1 MSRSFARTYATH
13 VKTPLLL
20 PLGPPAPPAPPPK
33 PAQKPSASSPSTSN
47 SSTSAKPSAPSTLP
61 KPRLDYPALLN
72 NPAST
77 TANHLS
83 RKSLVPYGSDTVAH
97 LKRLRDTQL
106 LLLQKLES
114 IRAKQKDVGELIRH
128 GLSDRDDA
136 LRQAKK
142 LKTKAGEYE
151 LNLGETETELLEIG
165 LSLPNFSSAQTPLGP
180 ESNAV
185 EIERF
190 GPELLPANPSR
201 DHLAVA
207 QYWDLVDNDA
217 STTATG
223 GSWPYLKSSL
233 ALLEQCLVSY
243 ALSIAVRHG
252 FTPVSPPDVV
262 KRDIA
267 WRCGFL
273 PRDEANGPSQVYT
286 LNTEEGTPELCL
298 AGTAEIPLAGLF
310 ANRVLEGDMP
320 KRVVGVGRAFRAEAG
335 ARGADTRGLY
345 RVHQFTKVELFT
357 VARGEAAETEV
368 EMETMRTIQ
377 TEIAKGLGLSVR

>member
-1 MSRSFARTYATH
+1 M
-13 VKTPLLL
+13 
-20 PLGPPAPPAPPPK
+20 
-33 PAQKPSASSPSTSN
+33 
-47 SSTSAKPSAPSTLP
+47 
-61 KPRLDYPALLN
+61 
-72 NPAST
+72 
-77 TANHLS
+77 
-83 RKSLVPYGSDTVAH
+83 PYGSDTVAH

-128 GLSDRDDA
+128 GLSDREDA

-151 LNLGETETELLEIG
+151 SNLGETETELLEIG
-165 LSLPNFSSAQTPLGP
+165 LSLPNFSSTYTPLGP
-180 ESNAV
+180 ESEAV
-185 EIERF
+185 EVERF
-190 GPELLPANPSR
+190 GPELIAADPHR

-207 QYWDLVDNDA
+207 QYWDLVDNEA
-217 STTATG
+217 STTTTG
-223 GSWPYLKSSL
+223 GSWPYLKSTL
-233 ALLEQCLVSY
+233 ALLEQCLISY
-243 ALSIAVRHG
+243 ALSIAIKHG
-252 FTPVSPPDVV
+252 FTPVLPPDVV

-273 PRDEANGPSQVYT
+273 PRDDVNGPSQVYGI
-286 LNTEEGTPELCL
+286 NTEEGAPELCL

-357 VARGEAAETEV
+357 VARADQGQGEG
-368 EMETMRTIQ
+368 EMDLMRTVQ
-377 TEIAKGLGLSVR
+377 REIAQGLGLSVR